1 MYLIYGLFERSDRPD
16 GAFLSKRWVG
26 LEDLLEHGGVGNIQA
41 KIDEWEGARAA
52 RHRATVGAVFEAAE
66 PRAER
71 RATHSSD
78 DSGEG
83 DSDDSGEEGEEGEVR
98 GEGGEGE
105 GAAEGQ
111 EGPAAGSKRP
121 RACLAPLAAVPMQ
134 QV

>member
-1 MYLIYGLFERSDRPD
+1 MYQECISLTEDASLIQVSGMCS
-16 GAFLSKRWVG
+16 
-26 LEDLLEHGGVGNIQA
+26 
-41 KIDEWEGARAA
+41 AA
-52 RHRATVGAVFEAAE
+52 DRATVGAVFEAAE

-78 DSGEG
+78 HAGEG
-83 DSDDSGEEGEEGEVR
+83 DSDDSGEKGEEG
-98 GEGGEGE
+98 GEGGEVGEGE

-111 EGPAAGSKRP
+111 KGAAAGSKRP

>member
-1 MYLIYGLFERSDRPD
+1 M
-16 GAFLSKRWVG
+16 
-26 LEDLLEHGGVGNIQA
+26 EDLLEHGGVGNIPA

-78 DSGEG
+78 NSGEG
-83 DSDDSGEEGEEGEVR
+83 DSDDSGEKGEEG
-98 GEGGEGE
+98 GEGGEEE

-111 EGPAAGSKRP
+111 EEGAAAGSKQP